1 VFVPR
6 MPKRIALFFVLAGC
20 LACGAAVPAT
30 ALAAKRPTIKPST
43 YKLAIPEP
51 GHVTVAAV
59 EVTVRKHG
67 RGRPPSRVSLT
78 LPNRFGL
85 PDSVRFFYVRRR
97 ISVSPLRYELL
108 LLAVNRAS
116 GRSSASSA
124 RRAPRRKRV
133 HSTAKTQFNA
143 GSIVLQYPSRPVSGH
158 TCGNCAQR
166 LPVSTNCPKR
176 CWFKKAT
183 IREVQVVNADDGSST
198 DLGALVTLLRTA
210 WTSNGDTNPVF
221 GNPSAGVPRDPTLNG
236 GQYNDNRAFG
246 WNSAS
251 LRDPGPLF
259 HTVVDDLL
267 TGQPSKIIG
276 DLELI
281 GQADLNGN
289 GQLDASATPGG
300 GTSA

>member
-6 MPKRIALFFVLAGC
+6 MSKRIALVLALAGC
-20 LACGAAVPAT
+20 LAFGVAPAASAAVPT
-30 ALAAKRPTIKPST
+30 TKPSV

-51 GHVTVAAV
+51 GHVSVAAV

-85 PDSVRFFYVRRR
+85 PNSVRFFYVRRR
-97 ISVSPLRYELL
+97 ISAAPLRYELL

-124 RRAPRRKRV
+124 RRAPHRRRV
-133 HSTAKTQFNA
+133 RSTGKAQFNA
-143 GSIVLQYPSRPVSGH
+143 GSVVLQYPSRPVSGH

-166 LPVSTNCPKR
+166 LPVTTNCPKR
-176 CWFKKAT
+176 CWFKKT
-183 IREVQVVNADDGSST
+183 LIREVQVVNTDSAASA
-198 DLGALVTLLRTA
+198 DLGALVTLLRTV
-210 WTSNGDTNPVF
+210 WSSNGDTNPVF
-221 GNPSAGVPRDPTLNG
+221 GNQSAGVPRDPTLNG

-251 LRDPGPLF
+251 LRDPGPIF
-259 HTVVDDLL
+259 HAVVDDLL
-267 TGQPSKIIG
+267 SGQPSKIIG

-281 GQADLNGN
+281 AQADLNGN
-289 GQLDASATPGG
+289 GVLDSSTTPGG
-300 GTSA
+300 GSGS

>member
-1 VFVPR
+1 
-6 MPKRIALFFVLAGC
+6 MSKRIALVVALAGC
-20 LACGAAVPAT
+20 LACAALPGST
-30 ALAAKRPTIKPST
+30 SAAKQPTLKPSI

-51 GHVTVAAV
+51 GHVSVAAV
-59 EVTVRKHG
+59 EVTMQKHG

-97 ISVSPLRYELL
+97 ISAAPLRYELL

-124 RRAPRRKRV
+124 RRAPHRRRV
-133 HSTAKTQFNA
+133 RSTAKTQFNA

-166 LPVSTNCPKR
+166 LPVTTNCPKR
-176 CWFKKAT
+176 CWFKKT
-183 IREVQVVNADDGSST
+183 RIREVQVVNADSAAST
-198 DLGALVTLLRTA
+198 DLAALVTLLRTV

-221 GNPSAGVPRDPTLNG
+221 GNPATGTPRDPTLNG

-251 LRDPGPLF
+251 LRDPAPIF
-259 HTVVDDLL
+259 HAVVDDLL
-267 TGQPSKIIG
+267 SGQPSKIIG

-289 GQLDASATPGG
+289 GQLDSSTTPGG